1 MHDHA
6 APAADEREPAPRLAG
21 FGLAAGIIAVL
32 MAATVRLAPAGFL
45 IGIVAVV
52 VSALGFVVATI
63 QTRSPK
69 LAVAGIFCGAFAI
82 LFWLLAREDIG
93 AVAGGRDAWPDWLF

>member
-6 APAADEREPAPRLAG
+6 APDAPVHEPAPRLAG
-21 FGLAAGIIAVL
+21 FGLAAGIVAVL
-32 MAATVRLAPAGFL
+32 FAATVRLAPAGFL
-45 IGIVAVV
+45 LGIVAIV

-69 LAVAGIFCGAFAI
+69 VAVAGVFCGLFPI